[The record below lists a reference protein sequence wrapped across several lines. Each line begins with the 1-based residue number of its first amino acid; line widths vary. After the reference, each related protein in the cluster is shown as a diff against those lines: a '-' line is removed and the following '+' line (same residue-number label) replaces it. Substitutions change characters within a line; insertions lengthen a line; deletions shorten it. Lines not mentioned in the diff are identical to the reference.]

1 MSTTAI
7 IEKRPNE
14 KFAIGF
20 KYTTPDIATGEHID
34 SVTATVDTGL
44 TPEGSAAVIGTDTV
58 SQVVSGGTAGSEY
71 HVVFKVTTSAL
82 YIFEDVYCVKMV
94 QDES

>member
-1 MSTTAI
+1 MSTTAY

-34 SVTATVDTGL
+34 AVTATVDTGL
-44 TPEGSAAVIGTDTV
+44 TQDGSAAIVGTDTV
-58 SQVVSGGTAGSEY
+58 SQVVSGGTADSEY
-71 HVVFKVTTSAL
+71 HVVFKVTTSAG
-82 YIFEDVYCVKMV
+82 YIFEDVYCVKV
-94 QDES
+94 IKEET